1 MRGFNELVC
10 SLFSWI
16 PTCLSTYSVNLVE
29 TNRKIAMTTEKRKP
43 ELIKGAVK
51 IEKSSSLEKLEDPFI
66 QAEMEARTKE
76 SLEAIRN
83 GEVLTLDE
91 FIKSNKE
98 WLKKTVTK

>member
-1 MRGFNELVC
+1 
-10 SLFSWI
+10 
-16 PTCLSTYSVNLVE
+16 
-29 TNRKIAMTTEKRKP
+29 MTKEKRKL
-43 ELIKGAVK
+43 ELIKGAIK
-51 IEKSSSLEKLEDPFI
+51 IEKSSSIEKLDDLFV
-66 QAEMEARTKE
+66 QAEMEARTEE

>member
-1 MRGFNELVC
+1 
-10 SLFSWI
+10 
-16 PTCLSTYSVNLVE
+16 
-29 TNRKIAMTTEKRKP
+29 MTIEKKKL
-43 ELIKGAVK
+43 EVKKGAVK
-51 IEKSSSLEKLEDPFI
+51 IEKSSSLEILENPFI

-91 FIKSNKE
+91 FLKSNEE

>member
-1 MRGFNELVC
+1 
-10 SLFSWI
+10 
-16 PTCLSTYSVNLVE
+16 
-29 TNRKIAMTTEKRKP
+29 MTIEKKRAEVK
-43 ELIKGAVK
+43 KGAAK
-51 IEKSSSLEKLEDPFI
+51 IEKSSSVEILENPFI

-91 FIKSNKE
+91 FLKSNEE

>member
-1 MRGFNELVC
+1 
-10 SLFSWI
+10 
-16 PTCLSTYSVNLVE
+16 
-29 TNRKIAMTTEKRKP
+29 MTIEKKRP
-43 ELIKGAVK
+43 EVKNGAVK
-51 IEKSSSLEKLEDPFI
+51 IEKSSSLEKLEDPLI

-91 FIKSNKE
+91 FLKSNEE

>member
-1 MRGFNELVC
+1 
-10 SLFSWI
+10 
-16 PTCLSTYSVNLVE
+16 
-29 TNRKIAMTTEKRKP
+29 MTIEKKRAEVK
-43 ELIKGAVK
+43 KGAAR
-51 IEKSSSLEKLEDPFI
+51 IEKSSSLEILEDPFI

-91 FIKSNKE
+91 FLKSNEE

>member
-1 MRGFNELVC
+1 
-10 SLFSWI
+10 
-16 PTCLSTYSVNLVE
+16 
-29 TNRKIAMTTEKRKP
+29 MTKEKKRP
-43 ELIKGAVK
+43 EVKKGVVK
-51 IEKSSSLEKLEDPFI
+51 IENSSSLEKLEDSFI

-91 FIKSNKE
+91 FLKSNEE

>member
-1 MRGFNELVC
+1 
-10 SLFSWI
+10 
-16 PTCLSTYSVNLVE
+16 
-29 TNRKIAMTTEKRKP
+29 MTKEKKRP
-43 ELIKGAVK
+43 EVKKKAAK
-51 IEKSSSLEKLEDPFI
+51 IEKSSSLEILENPFI

-91 FIKSNKE
+91 FLKSNEE

>member
-1 MRGFNELVC
+1 
-10 SLFSWI
+10 
-16 PTCLSTYSVNLVE
+16 
-29 TNRKIAMTTEKRKP
+29 MTIEKKRAEVK
-43 ELIKGAVK
+43 KGAAK
-51 IEKSSSLEKLEDPFI
+51 IEKSSSVEIVEDPFI

-91 FIKSNKE
+91 FLKSNEE

>member
-1 MRGFNELVC
+1 
-10 SLFSWI
+10 
-16 PTCLSTYSVNLVE
+16 
-29 TNRKIAMTTEKRKP
+29 MTIEKKRP
-43 ELIKGAVK
+43 EVKKVAAK
-51 IEKSSSLEKLEDPFI
+51 IEKSSSLEIVENPFI

-91 FIKSNKE
+91 FLKSNEE

>member
-1 MRGFNELVC
+1 
-10 SLFSWI
+10 
-16 PTCLSTYSVNLVE
+16 
-29 TNRKIAMTTEKRKP
+29 MTKEKRKL
-43 ELIKGAVK
+43 ELINGAIK
-51 IEKSSSLEKLEDPFI
+51 IEKSSSIEKLDDLFV

>member
-1 MRGFNELVC
+1 
-10 SLFSWI
+10 
-16 PTCLSTYSVNLVE
+16 
-29 TNRKIAMTTEKRKP
+29 MTTEKRKP

-51 IEKSSSLEKLEDPFI
+51 IEKSSSLEKLEDLFI
-66 QAEMEARTKE
+66 QAEMEARIKE

>member
-1 MRGFNELVC
+1 
-10 SLFSWI
+10 
-16 PTCLSTYSVNLVE
+16 
-29 TNRKIAMTTEKRKP
+29 MTIEKKRP
-43 ELIKGAVK
+43 EVKKGAVK
-51 IEKSSSLEKLEDPFI
+51 IEKSSSLEILEDPFI

-91 FIKSNKE
+91 FLKSNEE